1 MNPARTARC
10 PGFPGQKSSA
20 LPFPQEVFFF
30 FFYLESSFLEV
41 FSIRYHERVCTIEAS
56 AGFEGITKSDIYF
69 C

>member
-1 MNPARTARC
+1 MPRIPRPEVKRPPLP
-10 PGFPGQKSSA
+10 PGG
-20 LPFPQEVFFF
+20 FFF